1 MEVSGLSFR
10 RIPCLSG
17 GKTDTR
23 SSKPSI
29 SCVSVGS
36 RKLRVLGFQQSRAR
50 VRPRKAHGAMIMNSG
65 FCDNGHMRYY
75 YVSPMCSGKKEKS
88 VNSCSSLAA
97 KKKLKL
103 FKGLAEDLAKFSD
116 MGFGL
121 DAHDGLAADVQQKV
135 IADAVEVLMGQLQHL
150 RAAEELKKRRKQE
163 NAKLKDRQMN
173 IMLDCESSSS
183 SSESSDSEC
192 EDVIDISFL
201 RSEPLAQ
208 ATLPVLDEIQ
218 LVSQENGTTLTL
230 PSRLT
235 QEGSA
240 VLSDGLGDLRS
251 ENEVEPC
258 TGIGASSSSNSF
270 GHNDRCSSVTGS
282 SAKRIEVCM
291 GNKCKKSGAAALLEE
306 FGKVIGVEGAAVG
319 CKCLGKCRDGP
330 NVRILN
336 SDYGSEA
343 EGADVS
349 VRTPLNPLC
358 IGVRL
363 EDVGVIV
370 ANFFGDEQKDSGPAA
385 VAAASLLNF
394 L

>member
-1 MEVSGLSFR
+1 MEASGFSFR

-17 GKTDTR
+17 AKTDTR

-50 VRPRKAHGAMIMNSG
+50 VRPRKAYGAMIMNSG

-75 YVSPMCSGKKEKS
+75 YVSPMCSGKKEKEKS
-88 VNSCSSLAA
+88 VNSCSSLTA

-121 DAHDGLAADVQQKV
+121 DAHDGLAADVQQKA
-135 IADAVEVLMGQLQHL
+135 IADAVEVLMSQLQHL

-192 EDVIDISFL
+192 EDVIDMSFL
-201 RSEPLAQ
+201 RSEPLTQ
-208 ATLPVLDEIQ
+208 ATLPVLDEVQ
-218 LVSQENGTTLTL
+218 LVSQENATTLTL

-240 VLSDGLGDLRS
+240 VVSDGLGDLKS
-251 ENEVEPC
+251 ENEVERC
-258 TGIGASSSSNSF
+258 TGIGTSSSSNSF
-270 GHNDRCSSVTGS
+270 GHNDRCSSVNGS
-282 SAKRIEVCM
+282 PTKRIEVCM
-291 GNKCKKSGAAALLEE
+291 GGKCKKSGAAILLEE

-336 SDYGSEA
+336 SVDGSEA

-358 IGVRL
+358 IGVGL
-363 EDVGVIV
+363 DDVGVIV
-370 ANFFGDEQKDSGPAA
+370 SNFFGDELISD
-385 VAAASLLNF
+385 VCI
-394 L
+394 